1 MISGLTWYSL
11 CFYPTGSKGTP
22 VSLAG
27 HITTL
32 TMTTDVPGQRL
43 TFHVLDVLYMM
54 KTKLHHCTTRTLPR
68 DLEDLQFLLTNYG
81 DEVAAVADQLDDD
94 DKEFFLDLD
103 FVKMQGLELQA
114 QFRALLGLGA
124 NLE

>member
-1 MISGLTWYSL
+1 
-11 CFYPTGSKGTP
+11 
-22 VSLAG
+22 
-27 HITTL
+27 
-32 TMTTDVPGQRL
+32 
-43 TFHVLDVLYMM
+43 MM

-103 FVKMQGLELQA
+103 FVKMQSLELQA
-114 QFRALLGLGA
+114 RFRALLGLGA
-124 NLE
+124 DVE